1 LGEDIARDLREVGGK
16 TGEQQAARLCLERD
30 LASALEQGQL
40 RVAYQPKVD
49 RTSRR
54 IVGAEALLRW
64 QLAEWRLHSIDL
76 VPVAVNIS
84 GRQLAQG
91 DPLALVRHCLG
102 QSGIQAGQIE
112 LELTESTLMNDT
124 SLAAR
129 VLRDLRNMRIK
140 VSLDD
145 FGAGYSSLGYLKRF
159 PLSTLKIDRSFVRDI
174 ETDDDDAT
182 IVKVIIALAGSLG
195 IQVIAEGVENEH
207 QVDFLRT
214 HGCQQVQGF
223 LFSRPLTAVDF
234 AHLLRRGQATPVW
247 PRARPPRSRL
257 PAA

>member
-1 LGEDIARDLREVGGK
+1 MPGR
-16 TGEQQAARLCLERD
+16 
-30 LASALEQGQL
+30 
-40 RVAYQPKVD
+40 
-49 RTSRR
+49 
-54 IVGAEALLRW
+54 
-64 QLAEWRLHSIDL
+64 DL
-76 VPVAVNIS
+76 VPVAVTIS

-91 DPLALVRHCLG
+91 DPLALVHHCLG

-129 VLRDLRNMRIK
+129 VLRDLTNMGIK

-182 IVKVIIALAGSLG
+182 FVKVIIALAGSFG

-234 AHLLRRGQATPVW
+234 AHLLRRGQGIAGHLTAGRTAPAVQS
-247 PRARPPRSRL
+247 RHRRRSRNVSFL
-257 PAA
+257 YNLATENRKPLLACNSTY